1 MAEQI
6 RSHEVVRDH
15 LIGHGVGSHPVVLSL
30 RLHKNL
36 HHSRLVT
43 KVYGATM
50 RSYPNYAMAR
60 RCVSYIRLVNKRI
73 LRRNGLSNKTFT
85 CPRVTTGFISSS
97 VPTREEEALTMPV
110 GKMRDNYSAGN

>member
-50 RSYPNYAMAR
+50 RSYPNCPAPTQ
-60 RCVSYIRLVNKRI
+60 SFL
-73 LRRNGLSNKTFT
+73 LLSFT
-85 CPRVTTGFISSS
+85 LDSAIERVTTGFTSSS